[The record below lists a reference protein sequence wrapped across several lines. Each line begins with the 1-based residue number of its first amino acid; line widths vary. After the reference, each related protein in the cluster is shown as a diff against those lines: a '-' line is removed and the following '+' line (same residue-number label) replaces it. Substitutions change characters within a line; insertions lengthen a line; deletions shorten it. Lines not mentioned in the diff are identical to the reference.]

1 MELILQGS
9 PNKDDIILDFFAGS
23 GTTHAVQKLNAE
35 DGGKRRFILV
45 SSIEAS
51 EEQPD
56 KNLCRDVCAERVRQV
71 MGGYSNKKGEAV
83 RLGRQFCLLA

>member
-1 MELILQGS
+1 
-9 PNKDDIILDFFAGS
+9 
-23 GTTHAVQKLNAE
+23 
-35 DGGKRRFILV
+35 V